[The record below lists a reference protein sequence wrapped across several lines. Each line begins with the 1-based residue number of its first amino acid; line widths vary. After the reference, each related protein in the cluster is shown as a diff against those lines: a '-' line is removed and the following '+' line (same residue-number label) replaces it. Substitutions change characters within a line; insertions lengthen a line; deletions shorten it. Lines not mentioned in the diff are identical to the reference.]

1 MTEFRFVHAADLH
14 LDSPFK
20 GIQTVAPAN
29 VHARLMDATFLA
41 YDRIID
47 LCLSEQVDALL
58 VAGDIYDAADRSLK
72 AQLRFV
78 DGLKRLDAA
87 GIRSFVCHGNHDPL
101 NGWQANLRF
110 PDSCHQF
117 GAEVERVE
125 LDPARPGLAT
135 VHGVSY
141 PERDVKHSLVP
152 GFGRV
157 DGATFSVGLL
167 HANVGGNPQ
176 HGSYSPCSVEDLRAT
191 GIDYWA
197 LGHVHTRQVLNQR
210 GPVVVYP
217 GNPQGRHPVETGERG
232 VYLVDVSA
240 DREVRLSFRDVS
252 VVRWAQVGIPIDN
265 LETEQELV
273 DAVDSGVARAFDADE
288 RDVVCRVAITGRG
301 PLYSATRKPDFAGTM
316 QERINDAWSRG
327 APFGW
332 CERVEVNTKPAFARE
347 EQRRAGDFVGDLL
360 RLVDEIQADPAQLAS
375 LREELGPLYGH
386 VRAKKYLGSS
396 LPGDEEL
403 GSLLADAEALALEQ
417 LLGSGSQ

>member
-20 GIQTVAPAN
+20 GIQAVAPSN

-47 LCLSEQVDALL
+47 LCLSERVDALL

-117 GAEVERVE
+117 GPQVEAVE

-135 VHGVSY
+135 IHGVSY
-141 PERDVKHSLVP
+141 PERDVKLSLVP

-157 DGATFSVGLL
+157 SGDAFTIGLL
-167 HANVGGNPQ
+167 HANVGSNPH

-197 LGHVHTRQVLNQR
+197 LGHVHTRQVLNQHS
-210 GPVVVYP
+210 PVAVYP

-232 VYLVDVSA
+232 VYLVDVGA

-252 VVRWAQVGIPIDN
+252 VVRWAQVAVAIDQ
-265 LETEQELV
+265 LESDQELI
-273 DAVDSGVARAFDADE
+273 DAIDSGVAAAFDADG
-288 RDVVCRVAITGRG
+288 RDVVCRVTVTGRG
-301 PLYSATRKPDFAGTM
+301 PLYAATRKGDFSTTLQA
-316 QERINDAWSRG
+316 RINDEWSHG

-332 CERVEVNTKPAFARE
+332 CERVEVNTKPAFDRE
-347 EQRRAGDFVGDLL
+347 EQRQAGDFVGDLL
-360 RLVDEIQADPAQLAS
+360 RLVDDIQSDPVQLAA
-375 LREELGPLYGH
+375 LREQLGTLYGH
-386 VRAKKYLGSS
+386 PRAKKYLGSS
-396 LPGDEEL
+396 LPEDGEL
-403 GSLLADAEALALEQ
+403 GALLADAEARALEQ
-417 LLGSGSQ
+417 LLGVGAL